1 MIETGI
7 ETSLHRNKSNA
18 SIDENIAGMDSQI
31 KSKSNKRNKITKEPL
46 PALVTNQL
54 QEEETLPKKSN
65 KKFFT
70 SKQRKQERNTEK
82 CNITPTDNM
91 QSDIVEDRE
100 NLPRVPPL
108 KLRLKA
114 ANAAALSIESFTK
127 PE

>member
-1 MIETGI
+1 M
-7 ETSLHRNKSNA
+7 
-18 SIDENIAGMDSQI
+18 
-31 KSKSNKRNKITKEPL
+31 
-46 PALVTNQL
+46 
-54 QEEETLPKKSN
+54 QEEETVPKKSN

-91 QSDIVEDRE
+91 QPDIVEDRE

-127 PE
+127 PEEFHHGQLNKSKYINDHLQVLKMCPSIRGKNGVWVSIANIHKLFSR